1 MVYNGINYA
10 INEYKNFDTFKTIAT
25 YFLFGLN
32 LRFSVHVVRS
42 LWPHHNGITMRIKE
56 KNSTHLPP
64 SSSFKA
70 FSFESSNQSV
80 QIMMRNYP
88 KFLQTTII
96 LESLYCPHSN
106 YGAECSSVFI
116 FLWLF
121 FFVLPFLHHL
131 FFFFACAKLLI
142 KTGHETD
149 RLKGFSS
156 FERVW
161 IIIVMLFFLSHFSLN
176 GMI

>member
-10 INEYKNFDTFKTIAT
+10 INEYKNFDTFKTIVT
-25 YFLFGLN
+25 YFLLGLN

-42 LWPHHNGITMRIKE
+42 LWPHHNGIKMRIEGK

-88 KFLQTTII
+88 KFLHTTII

-116 FLWLF
+116 FL
-121 FFVLPFLHHL
+121 
-131 FFFFACAKLLI
+131 
-142 KTGHETD
+142 
-149 RLKGFSS
+149 
-156 FERVW
+156 
-161 IIIVMLFFLSHFSLN
+161 
-176 GMI
+176 

>member
-1 MVYNGINYA
+1 M
-10 INEYKNFDTFKTIAT
+10 
-25 YFLFGLN
+25 
-32 LRFSVHVVRS
+32 
-42 LWPHHNGITMRIKE
+42 
-56 KNSTHLPP
+56 PP

-88 KFLQTTII
+88 KFLHTTII

-116 FLWLF
+116 FLCDYF

-131 FFFFACAKLLI
+131 FFFACAKLLI

-156 FERVW
+156 FERAW
-161 IIIVMLFFLSHFSLN
+161 IIIVMLFFPLSPLFGRYDLTFGTRDEDEFQSATLQVTMKFARELMIFLRIHFDIICNL
-176 GMI
+176 